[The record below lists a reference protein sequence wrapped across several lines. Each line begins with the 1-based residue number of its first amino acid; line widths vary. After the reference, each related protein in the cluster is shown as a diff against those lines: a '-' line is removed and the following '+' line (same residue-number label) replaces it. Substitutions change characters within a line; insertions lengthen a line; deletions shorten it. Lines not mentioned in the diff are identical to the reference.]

1 LSDKDTLTPG
11 RRRGLLL
18 VLSSPSG
25 AGKTTLSRR
34 LLAADDDITM
44 SVSVTT
50 RPPREGE
57 VDGKDYHFISVA
69 EFERMRAGGELLE
82 SAKVFDNY
90 YGTPRAQVEA
100 ALAAGRDVMFDID
113 WQGTQQLGAEMD
125 DDLVRIFVLPPSAAA
140 LEERLKSRA
149 KDPPEVVARRMAKA
163 SGEIS
168 HWAEYDYV
176 LVNDDID
183 RCERAISQILRVER
197 LRRKRQIG
205 LVDFVR
211 SLQAEL

>member
-1 LSDKDTLTPG
+1 
-11 RRRGLLL
+11 
-18 VLSSPSG
+18 
-25 AGKTTLSRR
+25 
-34 LLAADDDITM
+34 
-44 SVSVTT
+44 
-50 RPPREGE
+50 
-57 VDGKDYHFISVA
+57 
-69 EFERMRAGGELLE
+69 
-82 SAKVFDNY
+82 
-90 YGTPRAQVEA
+90 
-100 ALAAGRDVMFDID
+100 MFDID